1 MSELTIQHTN
11 VFTRSLD
18 AYNDKFRFQI
28 HQGGSRSS
36 KTYSILQLLIYLC
49 LTQKLTVSIVRK
61 SFPSLRG
68 SAMRDCISILQEL
81 KLYSEKNHHKT
92 EHLYKFSNGSVIEFF
107 AADSEQKLRG
117 RKRDIAYCNEANELS
132 FEEFNQ
138 LNMRTSRCL
147 IMDFNPSD
155 NEHWLYKL
163 AEEPKSILIKSS
175 YKDNVFLE
183 QSLIDEIE
191 NLIKTDE
198 NYYKIYCL
206 GERPTATTR
215 IYTHFKQYIE
225 LPKDDKGK
233 NKIDDYCYGLDFGYN
248 HPIAL
253 IKVYYSD
260 EVVYIEELLY
270 ESKLTSEDLVRR
282 MKELVF
288 DTKPIYADYARPEII
303 EDLRRNGFNI
313 KEAKKEVKAGIDTV
327 KTSNIFIHH
336 ESINTLKESRL
347 YSWKSK
353 GELVLDEPIK
363 MNDDSMDAIR
373 YALHTH
379 KKGKF
384 NIRAAGLYTF
394 KLRNEDNW

>member
-1 MSELTIQHTN
+1 MSELSINHTN
-11 VFTRSLD
+11 VFTRALD
-18 AYNDKFRFQI
+18 AYNNKFRFQI

-36 KTYSILQLLIYLC
+36 KTYSILQMLIYLC
-49 LTQKLTVSIVRK
+49 LTEKLTISIVRK

-81 KLYSEKNHHKT
+81 KLYTEKNHHKT
-92 EHLYKFSNGSVIEFF
+92 EHLYRFNNGSVIEFF

-138 LNMRTSRCL
+138 LNMRTTRCL

-163 AEEPKSILIKSS
+163 VEEPKSILIKSS

-183 QSLIDEIE
+183 SDLIDEIE

-206 GERPTATTR
+206 GERPVATTR
-215 IYTHFKQYIE
+215 IFTHFKQYIE
-225 LPKDDKGK
+225 LPKDAI
-233 NKIDDYCYGLDFGYN
+233 IDDVCYGIDFGYN
-248 HPIAL
+248 HPISL
-253 IKVYYSD
+253 VKVHYCRED
-260 EVVYIEELLY
+260 VYIEELLY
-270 ESKLTSEDLVRR
+270 ESKLTSNDLVYR
-282 MKELVF
+282 MRSLVQ
-288 DTKPIYADYARPEII
+288 DNKPIYADYARPEII

-313 KEAKKEVKAGIDTV
+313 KEAKKEVKPGIDTV
-327 KTSNIFIHH
+327 KTTNVFIHH
-336 ESINTLKESRL
+336 ESVNILKEFRL

-353 GELVLDEPIK
+353 GDIVLDEPIK
-363 MNDDSMDAIR
+363 MNDDAMDAIR

-384 NIRAAGLYTF
+384 NSKAAAFYTT
-394 KLRNEDNW
+394 KLKKSEDW